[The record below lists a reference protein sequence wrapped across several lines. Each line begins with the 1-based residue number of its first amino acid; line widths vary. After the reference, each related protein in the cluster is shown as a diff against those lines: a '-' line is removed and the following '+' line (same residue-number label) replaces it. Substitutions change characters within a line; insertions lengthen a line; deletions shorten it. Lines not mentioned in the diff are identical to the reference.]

1 MQRILVSVIFFSTLC
16 GAHPACRSAQAATTD
31 IASRQSPLSMLPV
44 IDRIKVPVG
53 PGWLGIGFGS
63 VWVSE
68 IDSKAVFRIDPV
80 TNQIIA
86 KVPVGSDP
94 ELGVGIGAGFV
105 WIADT
110 TDRTLSQIDPQDN
123 RVVRT
128 IPVNVAADPEGSIAI
143 EDGSV
148 WILTSEAGTDSG
160 TLTRIDVT
168 SGRVID
174 NIAVRPKS
182 HAVIAAF
189 NAIWVSSA
197 GAGTVSRID
206 PKSNSIVGE
215 VPVHSLPR
223 FLVASDEAVW
233 VLSQGDGTLERVDP
247 LTNTVVATVEVNVP
261 GEGGDLAVGEHYVW
275 VSGEH
280 VPLTQIDPRNNRV
293 VRQFVGGSKD
303 DTMRV
308 GFGSAWILFER
319 AGQIWRIDLKK
330 LARGPSRLR

>member
-1 MQRILVSVIFFSTLC
+1 MQRILASVFVFSTLF
-16 GAHPACRSAQAATTD
+16 GVQPACRSTQAATTD
-31 IASRQSPLSMLPV
+31 IASRQSPLSTLPV
-44 IDRIKVPVG
+44 AERIKVPAG
-53 PGWLGIGFGS
+53 PGWLGVGFGS

-68 IDSKAVFRIDPV
+68 IDSKMVLRIDPG
-80 TNQIIA
+80 TNHVIA
-86 KVPVGSDP
+86 KIPVGSDP

-110 TDRTLSQIDPQDN
+110 TDHTISQIDPQGN

-128 IPVNVAADPEGSIAI
+128 IPVNVASDPEGSIAI
-143 EDGSV
+143 DDGSI
-148 WILTSEAGTDSG
+148 WILTNEGDTDSG

-168 SGRVID
+168 SGRVTA
-174 NIAVRPKS
+174 NIAVRAKS
-182 HAVIAAF
+182 HAVIVAF
-189 NAIWVSSA
+189 NSIWVTSTA
-197 GAGTVSRID
+197 AGTMSRID
-206 PKSNSIVGE
+206 PKTNSIVAE
-215 VPVHSLPR
+215 VSVHSLPR
-223 FLVASDEAVW
+223 FLVASDDAIW

-261 GEGGDLAVGEHYVW
+261 GDGGDLAVGEHSVW

-319 AGQIWRIDLKK
+319 TGRIWRIDLKK
-330 LARGPSRLR
+330 LDSQPSR